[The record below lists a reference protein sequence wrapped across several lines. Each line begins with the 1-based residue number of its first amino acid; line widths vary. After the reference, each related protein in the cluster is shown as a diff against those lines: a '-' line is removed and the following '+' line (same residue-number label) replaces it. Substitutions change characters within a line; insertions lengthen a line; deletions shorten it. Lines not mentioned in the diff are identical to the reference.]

1 MRKIKLD
8 NSDLLTYFETVEK
21 LKKQPS
27 MDEYLEGYRK
37 VREATPFDTEVDKY
51 RSAHSELRRLDKKR
65 QSLIDSFID
74 ELNPIS
80 SSTARTAAKSGNINI
95 LHERMIYQKAI
106 SEKTD
111 AEIVALI
118 VKQRTEAALAF
129 QRSVEQSLEQLL
141 VLSSDSEKSNK
152 IRNKISTLK

>member
-21 LKKQPS
+21 LKQQPS

-37 VREATPFDTEVDKY
+37 VREETPFGTEVDKY
-51 RSAHSELRRLDKKR
+51 RSAHNELRRLDKKR
-65 QSLIDSFID
+65 QSLIDSFIV

-80 SSTARTAAKSGNINI
+80 SSTARTAAKSSGN
-95 LHERMIYQKAI
+95 LDVMHERMIYQKAI

-111 AEIVALI
+111 VEIVALV
-118 VKQRTEAALAF
+118 VKQRTEAVLAF
-129 QRSVEQSLEQLL
+129 QRSVEQSLEQLSHISS
-141 VLSSDSEKSNK
+141 VLEPSNTK
-152 IRNKISTLK
+152 IRKLSI

>member
-1 MRKIKLD
+1 MRKIKID

-21 LKKQPS
+21 LKQQPS

-37 VREATPFDTEVDKY
+37 VREATPFGTEVDKY

-65 QSLIDSFID
+65 QSLIDNFVI

-80 SSTARTAAKSGNINI
+80 SSTARTAAKSSGNLDIM
-95 LHERMIYQKAI
+95 HERMIYQKAI

-111 AEIVALI
+111 AEIVALV
-118 VKQRTEAALAF
+118 VKKRTEAALEF
-129 QRSVEQSLEQLL
+129 QCSVKLSLEQL
-141 VLSSDSEKSNK
+141 SA
-152 IRNKISTLK
+152 ISTDIESSKKKKRIISL

>member
-1 MRKIKLD
+1 MRKTKLD

-21 LKKQPS
+21 LKQQPS

-37 VREATPFDTEVDKY
+37 VREATPFGTEVDKY

-65 QSLIDSFID
+65 QSFIDSFID

-80 SSTARTAAKSGNINI
+80 SSTVRTTAKSSGNLDIM
-95 LHERMIYQKAI
+95 HERMIYQKAI

-111 AEIVALI
+111 AEIVALV
-118 VKQRTEAALAF
+118 VKQRTEATLAF
-129 QRSVEQSLEQLL
+129 QRSAELSLEQP
-141 VLSSDSEKSNK
+141 SG
-152 IRNKISTLK
+152 ISYSRTSYKKMSI

>member
-1 MRKIKLD
+1 MRKIKID

-21 LKKQPS
+21 LKQQPS

-37 VREATPFDTEVDKY
+37 VREDSPFGTEVDKY

-80 SSTARTAAKSGNINI
+80 SSTARTTAKSSGNINI
-95 LHERMIYQKAI
+95 LHERIIYQKAI

-111 AEIVALI
+111 AEIVALV
-118 VKQRTEAALAF
+118 VKQRTEAALEF
-129 QRSVEQSLEQLL
+129 QRSVELSLEQLSNI
-141 VLSSDSEKSNK
+141 SSDIEVSNK
-152 IRNKISTLK
+152 KQRKKSF

>member
-1 MRKIKLD
+1 MRNVKLD
-8 NSDLLTYFETVEK
+8 NSDLLAYFDTMEK

-37 VREATPFDTEVDKY
+37 VREDSPFGTEVDKY

-65 QSLIDSFID
+65 QSLIDNFAI

-80 SSTARTAAKSGNINI
+80 SSTARTAAKSSGNLDIM
-95 LHERMIYQKAI
+95 HERMIYQRAI

-111 AEIVALI
+111 SEIVALV
-118 VKQRTEAALAF
+118 VKQRTEAALEF
-129 QRSVEQSLEQLL
+129 QRSVEQSLEQLSSI
-141 VLSSDSEKSNK
+141 SSDLGASN
-152 IRNKISTLK
+152 IRRRKMVV